1 MFILG
6 VTFSEFIQKTNV
18 IIGIICAILGV
29 AAWLLALSIAKTAR
43 KSNNVKSNDA
53 ILIGFKVTGLVLI
66 LVGMVL
72 IALPL

>member
-18 IIGIICAILGV
+18 IAGIIVSILGV
-29 AAWLLALSIAKTAR
+29 ACWLLALNVAKFVRKKQDIKQNDTVLIAC
-43 KSNNVKSNDA
+43 
-53 ILIGFKVTGLVLI
+53 KVIGLVAI

-72 IALPL
+72 IAIPL